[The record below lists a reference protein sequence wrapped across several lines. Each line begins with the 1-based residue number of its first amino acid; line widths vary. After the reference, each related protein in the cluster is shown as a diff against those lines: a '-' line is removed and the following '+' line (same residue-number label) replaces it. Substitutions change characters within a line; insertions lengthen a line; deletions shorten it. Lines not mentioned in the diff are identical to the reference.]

1 MKKGRPPSEVS
12 SQALLNVAKSISFN
26 AKNYIPKDGAIFTLL
41 RIEILAGLTVAL
53 ALVPEAIAFAFVAGV
68 EPLSGLYAALIVGI
82 ITALIGGRPG
92 MISGATGA
100 LAVVMVALV
109 ADHGT
114 QYLFATVVL
123 MGSMQLIAGIFKLG
137 KFIRMVPQPVML
149 GFVNGLAIVIGIS
162 QISQFKTI
170 NPLGEAVWITGNT
183 LIYSVGFVILTMSVI
198 WLLPKI
204 TKALPATLVAIL
216 LTTVLVI
223 AFKIN
228 IPSVGDLASVKGGLP
243 KFLIPNVPLNLET
256 LKIIFPYAF
265 ILAAIGLIE
274 SLLTLNLV
282 GEITNK
288 RGGASQECLAQGL
301 ANTITGFF
309 GGMGGCAMIGQ
320 SIINVRSGGR
330 TRIAGIAAALFLLI
344 FILHTS
350 ALIEMIPI
358 AALVGVMFMVVIG
371 TFAWNSLKILF
382 LVPKSDAIVIILVT
396 AVTVAADLAVAV
408 IVGVIFSALV
418 FAWKSA
424 SRIRAI
430 ERPSIREK
438 GAKVYEIEGP
448 LFFSSTNS
456 FLEIFKPK
464 QDPNVIIIDFARSK
478 IIDQSA
484 LKAIEDIADKYNSIG
499 KKVKLRHLTRDCH
512 KLLSKAGQLVVDSD
526 DDPDYGIAVDYDVKL
541 GIFGR

>member
-1 MKKGRPPSEVS
+1 LIKTTLS
-12 SQALLNVAKSISFN
+12 SFAKSIGFN
-26 AKNYIPKDGAIFTLL
+26 RQNYIPKEGVSFSLF
-41 RIEILAGLTVAL
+41 RIEVLSGLTVAL
-53 ALVPEAIAFAFVAGV
+53 ALVPEAIAFSFVAGV
-68 EPLSGLYAALIVGI
+68 APLSGLYAAFIVGL
-82 ITALIGGRPG
+82 ITAVFGGRPG

-100 LAVVMVALV
+100 LAVVMVSLV
-109 ADHGT
+109 MDHGA

-123 MGSMQLIAGIFKLG
+123 MGVLQLLAGVFKLG

-162 QISQFKTI
+162 QLSQFKTI
-170 NPLGEAVWITGNT
+170 NTMGQSVWITGNT
-183 LIYSVGFVILTMSVI
+183 LYYSIGFVILTMLII

-204 TKALPATLVAIL
+204 TKAVPATLAAIL
-216 LTTVLVI
+216 TTSILVL
-223 AFKIN
+223 ALKID

-243 KFLIPNVPLNLET
+243 NFSIPSVPLNFET

-265 ILAAIGLIE
+265 ILSAIGLIE

-301 ANTITGFF
+301 ANTVTGFF

-320 SIINVRSGGR
+320 SMINVKSGGR

-344 FILHTS
+344 FILYTS
-350 ALIEMIPI
+350 SYIETIPI

-382 LVPKSDAIVIILVT
+382 FVPKSDALVIILVT
-396 AVTVAADLAVAV
+396 VVTVLEDLAVAV
-408 IVGVIFSALV
+408 IVGVIVSALV

-424 SRIRAI
+424 SKIRAV

-448 LFFSSTNS
+448 LFFSSTDS
-456 FLEIFKPK
+456 FLELFKPEE
-464 QDPNVIIIDFARSK
+464 DPEVIIIDFAGSK
-478 IIDQSA
+478 VIDQSA
-484 LKAIEDIADKYNSIG
+484 LKAIEDIADKYNTFG
-499 KKVKLRHLTRDCH
+499 KKVKLRHLTKDCH
-512 KLLSKAGQLVVDSD
+512 KLLSRAGQLVVDSD
-526 DDPDYGIAVDYDVKL
+526 DDPDYGVAVDYDVKL
-541 GIFGR
+541 GIFGN

>member
-1 MKKGRPPSEVS
+1 LKKGRPPSEVS
-12 SQALLNVAKSISFN
+12 SQALLDIAKSISFN
-26 AKNYIPKDGAIFTLL
+26 AKNYIPKDGAIFALF

-68 EPLSGLYAALIVGI
+68 KPLSGLYAAFIVGI
-82 ITALIGGRPG
+82 ITALVGGRPG

-109 ADHGT
+109 ADHGA
-114 QYLFATVVL
+114 QYLFATVIL
-123 MGSMQLIAGIFKLG
+123 MGLIQLIAGIFKLG

-162 QISQFKTI
+162 QITQFKTI
-170 NPLGEAVWITGNT
+170 NSLGESVWVTGNT
-183 LIYSVGFVILTMSVI
+183 LFYSIGFVILTMSVI

-216 LTTVLVI
+216 LTTILVLT
-223 AFKIN
+223 FKID

-243 KFLIPNVPLNLET
+243 NFLIPNVPLNLET
-256 LKIIFPYAF
+256 LKITFPYAF

-282 GEITNK
+282 SEITNK

-301 ANTITGFF
+301 ANTVTGFF

-320 SIINVRSGGR
+320 SMINVKSGGR

-344 FILHTS
+344 FILYTS
-350 ALIEMIPI
+350 SLIEMIPI

-418 FAWKSA
+418 FAWESA

-456 FLEIFKPK
+456 FLEIFNPTK
-464 QDPNVIIIDFARSK
+464 DPDVIIIDFARSK

-484 LKAIEDIADKYNSIG
+484 LKAIEDIADKYNTIG
-499 KKVKLRHLTRDCH
+499 KKVKLRHLTKDCH
-512 KLLSKAGQLVVDSD
+512 KLLSRAGQLVVDSD
-526 DDPDYGIAVDYDVKL
+526 DDPKYGIAVDYDIKL